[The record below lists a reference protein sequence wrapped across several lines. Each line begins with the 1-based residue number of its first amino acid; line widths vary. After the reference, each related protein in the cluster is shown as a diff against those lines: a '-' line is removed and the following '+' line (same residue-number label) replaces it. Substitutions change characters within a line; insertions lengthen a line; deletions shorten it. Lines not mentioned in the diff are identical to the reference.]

1 MSLWEELDIPAKWI
15 EMDIHDKMA
24 HLAEMQTHLPYDLIR
39 DVWDVADGSRISHET
54 FEMLLNQAI
63 GTLLDKYESIEAY
76 CAERTE
82 RY

>member
-1 MSLWEELDIPAKWI
+1 MSVWDELHIPATWY

-24 HLAEMQTHLPYDLIR
+24 HIAEMGAHHPYDLIR
-39 DVWDVADGSRISHET
+39 DVWDIAGESRISHET

-63 GTLLDKYESIEAY
+63 GTLLEYDSIEAY
-76 CAERTE
+76 CADRVE